1 VNERLNIVLP
11 AREPTASKNRL
22 SPLLSDAARCALA
35 IALFRQALGVF
46 RKFWPGVRL
55 TVVTDSAEFSAEAA
69 AAGAVILQDKRDG
82 LTEAVLQATAQ
93 SVADGFAAQL
103 VVHADIAT
111 LQQDE
116 LAMLI
121 DTAYPAPSVVIVP
134 SADEGGTNALLTTPP
149 DVITHWYGPGSFA
162 RHVAQAEAKGIPV
175 TVLRLPGLA
184 LDLDTA
190 DDVRAFL
197 ATSPSGVIADELE
210 RWDCVKT

>member
-35 IALFRQALGVF
+35 IALFRQALSVF
-46 RKFWPGVRL
+46 RKFWPAVRL
-55 TVVTDSAEFSAEAA
+55 TVVTDSAEFSNEAA
-69 AAGAVILQDKRDG
+69 AAGAAILQDKQEG
-82 LTEAVLQATAQ
+82 LTEAILQATAQ
-93 SVADGFAAQL
+93 SVADGFGAQL
-103 VVHADIAT
+103 VIHADIAT
-111 LQQDE
+111 LEQDE
-116 LAMLI
+116 LATLI

-162 RHVAQAEAKGIPV
+162 RHVAQAEAKEIPV

-190 DDVRAFL
+190 DDVQEFL
-197 ATSPSGVIADELE
+197 ATSPSGAIADELE